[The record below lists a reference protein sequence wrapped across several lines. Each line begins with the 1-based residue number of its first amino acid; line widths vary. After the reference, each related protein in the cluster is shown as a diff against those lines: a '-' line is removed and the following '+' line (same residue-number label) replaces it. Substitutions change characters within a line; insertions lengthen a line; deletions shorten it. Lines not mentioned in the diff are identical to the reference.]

1 MSALFGR
8 DATLSKK
15 LAFSFFI
22 SFIYIQYKSLRF
34 AHFIKVLYVLGIRL
48 HRTYIITSSYEPAT
62 LSPYIVVEVAKHTH
76 VRFSYWKT
84 GSYIIFCSMI
94 QFTVLENTDTFVHGK
109 SINQTFFFALLS
121 FLFLSQVYAQKSWG
135 SYSNP

>member
-8 DATLSKK
+8 GATLSKK
-15 LAFSFFI
+15 LAVSV

-48 HRTYIITSSYEPAT
+48 HRTYTIIPSYEPAT
-62 LSPYIVVEVAKHTH
+62 LSPYIVVEVAKHAH

-94 QFTVLENTDTFVHGK
+94 QFTVLEGTDTIVHIK
-109 SINQTFFFALLS
+109 SINQTFYCTVKLFVPLS
-121 FLFLSQVYAQKSWG
+121 SLCPKILG
-135 SYSNP
+135 EL